1 MEPLMA
7 EIKMFAGS
15 FAPNGWFFCDG
26 STLPINQYSA
36 LFALLGTTYGGD
48 GVQTFNL
55 PDLRGRTPIHSGNG
69 QGKNVSR
76 YELGQIGGNEN
87 VTLSALQ
94 MPAHTHILNA
104 VSADGTVL
112 QPTGAFPATSPGDPV
127 SGSGVNIY
135 SQATTPDVT
144 MNPKTV
150 APAGGSQP
158 VNVVTPYLGIN
169 YIIAWTGIWPS
180 RP

>member
-1 MEPLMA
+1 MA
-7 EIKMFAGS
+7 EIKMFAGN

-26 STLPINQYSA
+26 SALPINQYSA

-76 YELGQIGGNEN
+76 YELGQIGGTEN
-87 VTLSALQ
+87 VTLSAQQL
-94 MPAHTHILNA
+94 PAHTHNVNA
-104 VSADGTVL
+104 SSAGGTSLV
-112 QPTGAFPATSPGDPV
+112 PTGGLLGGAPGDPV
-127 SGSGVNIY
+127 TGAGATIY
-135 SQATTPDVT
+135 TDPAVKSDVT
-144 MNPKTV
+144 LNAATI

>member
-1 MEPLMA
+1 MA
-7 EIKMFAGS
+7 EIKLFAGN

-48 GVQTFNL
+48 GVQTFQL

-76 YELGQIGGNEN
+76 YELGQIGGTEN

-94 MPAHTHILNA
+94 MPAHSHLINTVTLGNLPQPNGNVPAGLFVDPSTGEGTNNWSNA
-104 VSADGTVL
+104 KADSTL
-112 QPTGAFPATSPGDPV
+112 SPAT
-127 SGSGVNIY
+127 IA
-135 SQATTPDVT
+135 AT
-144 MNPKTV
+144 
-150 APAGGSQP
+150 GGNQP

-169 YIIAWTGIWPS
+169 YIIAWTGVWPS